1 MLLPLELSSEPG
13 NLSNPRSP
21 DQTCDPARKHRQSLR
36 PRHVTSAA
44 GRPHWLSGAPRSP
57 RERPRS
63 SRAGA
68 LGRGEEAGARVLTS
82 WDLQTLCVKPASP
95 NVSVSELLRR
105 SADDCPTSH
114 AHHAIRRLSD
124 LLQAGGAC
132 DFAHQSEMKLRPR
145 LEERRSFWSSATKES
160 LQLE

>member
-82 WDLQTLCVKPASP
+82 WDLQALCVKPASP

-105 SADDCPTSH
+105 SADDCPTSR

-132 DFAHQSEMKLRPR
+132 DLAHQSEMKLLPH